1 MAYRYPLVA
10 NPDTKRLE
18 EIKETDLLTLY
29 NTGIVSATSIQS
41 VNFYGNLVGIASTS
55 LSLYDASKITLGIIN
70 PDRLSGEYDIEVTTS
85 NSLSAAE
92 NILSGT
98 ISPDRLSGDYD
109 INISGNSGS
118 SDNLNDA
125 ANITSGVI
133 SRERLTGSYDINIT
147 GSAFTSTYSQFSEQ
161 ADYANFSVG
170 TALEII
176 EIDVDEVYYPVIAS
190 GIGFTFAH
198 INLNNFSF
206 NPYSGN
212 LGVGVSIPKT
222 SFQVNIHGT
231 ETGIGTFLAQSSIY
245 SEIDSFDITEFDFKT
260 AEYTIYFEYE
270 NQIQSQK
277 ILIMQNGVN
286 AYSEEYAIMSHPSS
300 IVSLGSTISGDQCI
314 LRALP
319 ELGVS
324 GIVSYRF
331 SRNTLL

>member
-41 VNFYGNLVGIASTS
+41 VAFYGDLVGIASTS
-55 LSLYDASKITLGIIN
+55 LSLYDASKITLGIIS
-70 PDRLSGEYDIEVTTS
+70 PDRLSGQYNIGVTTS
-85 NSLSAAE
+85 NSLSDAA
-92 NILSGT
+92 NILSGV
-98 ISPDRLSGDYD
+98 INSDRLSGNYD
-109 INISGNSGS
+109 INISGNSAS
-118 SDNLNDA
+118 SDSLNNA
-125 ANITSGVI
+125 ANITGGFVP
-133 SRERLTGSYDINIT
+133 RDRLTGSYDINIT
-147 GSAFTSTYSQFSEQ
+147 GSALTSTYSQFSEQ
-161 ADYANFSVG
+161 ATFANFSVG

-176 EIDVDEVYYPVIAS
+176 EINVDEVYYPVIAS

-198 INLNNFSF
+198 INLNNLSF

-212 LGVGVSIPKT
+212 LGIGVSIPKT
-222 SFQVNIHGT
+222 SLQVNIHGT
-231 ETGIGTFLAQSSIY
+231 ETGIGTFLAQSSVY

-260 AEYTIYFEYE
+260 AEYTIHLEYE

-286 AYSEEYAIMSHPSS
+286 SYSEEYAIMSHPSL

-319 ELGVS
+319 ESGVS
-324 GIVSYRF
+324 GIVTYRF